1 MFPKINDLCDS
12 ILSIKDLSRCRYFRI
27 LLIRSWLY
35 FLQNLFVAR
44 RTLKMPILL
53 SFLETLQP
61 EIAQFSPAFLT
72 NEACTALSK
81 K

>member
-1 MFPKINDLCDS
+1 MFSKINDLSDS

-27 LLIRSWLY
+27 SLLRSWLH
-35 FLQNLFVAR
+35 FLLNLFFAR
-44 RTLKMPILL
+44 GTLKMFILL
-53 SFLETLQP
+53 SFFETLQL

-72 NEACTALSK
+72 NEACTARSK